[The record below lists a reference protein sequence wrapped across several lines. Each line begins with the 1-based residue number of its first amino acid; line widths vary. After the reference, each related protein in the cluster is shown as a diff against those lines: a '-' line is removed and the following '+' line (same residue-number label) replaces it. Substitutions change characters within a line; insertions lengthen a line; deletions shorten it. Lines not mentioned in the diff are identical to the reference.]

1 VRRKRGESKSSKGGD
16 SSKKQP
22 FSTIKQKVKD
32 EANSQF
38 SFKSD
43 GTSSNP

>member
-1 VRRKRGESKSSKGGD
+1 MRRKRGESRSSKGGD

-22 FSTIKQKVKD
+22 FSTMKQRVKD

-38 SFKSD
+38 SFKSE